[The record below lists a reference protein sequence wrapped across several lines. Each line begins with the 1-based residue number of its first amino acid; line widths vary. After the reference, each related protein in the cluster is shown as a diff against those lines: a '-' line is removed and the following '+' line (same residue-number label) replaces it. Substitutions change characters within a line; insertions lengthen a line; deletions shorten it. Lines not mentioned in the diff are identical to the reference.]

1 MRELFFDIG
10 NTRAKLWWCR
20 DGVVERRQAVL
31 HQGNMASVVMAATVE
46 ESVFPDA
53 LKGACVLGESAE
65 REFVRACEAAWQQIP
80 RFARSAAV
88 GAGVFNA
95 YTFPERL
102 GVDRWLGLIALQ
114 ACMAPVCVVSCG
126 SAITLDVMQPGGRHE
141 GGYILPG
148 LAMMASA
155 LAQGTGQVRFD
166 GLSWGGLSLG
176 RSTSDAVANGS
187 LAAVVAL
194 IERVAGAAGAD
205 LVLTGG
211 DAEHVLPHLSCR
223 VRHEPDLLL
232 SGLQRYFADTDIKSP
247 DAR

>member
-31 HQGNMASVVMAATVE
+31 HQGDMAAVVVAATVE
-46 ESVFPDA
+46 EPASPMA
-53 LKGACVLGESAE
+53 LKGACVLGEEAE
-65 REFVRACEAAWQQIP
+65 KEFVRACEATWQQVP
-80 RFARSAAV
+80 RFARSTAV
-88 GAGVFNA
+88 AAGVSNA
-95 YTFPERL
+95 YAVPERL

-114 ACMAPVCVVSCG
+114 SCTTPVCVVSCG
-126 SAITLDVMQPGGRHE
+126 SAITLDVMQPGGGHE

-148 LAMMASA
+148 LIMMASA
-155 LAQGTGQVRFD
+155 LAQGTGQVRVD
-166 GLSWGGLSLG
+166 GLSWGSLSLG
-176 RSTSDAVANGS
+176 RSTTDAVANGS
-187 LAAVVAL
+187 LAAAVAL
-194 IERVAGAAGAD
+194 IEHMVGAAGAE

-211 DAEHVLPHLSCR
+211 DAEHILPHLSCR

-232 SGLQRYFADTDIKSP
+232 SGLQRYFADTDIKGP